1 MCRNILEYL
10 ESSAAR
16 FGDKTAFDDDK
27 SVISFRELEQRAQ
40 AVGSVLAPKGLVRRP
55 AVVFLPKGCGCITAF
70 MGIVYAGGFYCP
82 IDTSMPA
89 ERISMIFRTLEPAV
103 VITTERY
110 APKISGIASGVEI
123 VMLEQAQQS
132 EINHS
137 ELSSI
142 RRNMIDT
149 DPLYV
154 LFTSGST
161 GVPKGVLISHRGVI
175 DYIEWVASKF
185 NIDDGHIF
193 ANQAPFYFDNSILDI
208 YCTLKCG
215 ATTVILPQRK
225 MMFPKDLI
233 EYLDEKK
240 VNIIFWVPSLLC
252 NVADMR
258 ALDVVAPKYLTKIL
272 FCGEVMPNK
281 QLNVW
286 RRALPD
292 VLYAN
297 LYGPTEITDVCT
309 YYIVDREFTDD
320 EPLPIGVPCEN
331 TRALVLDDNGREVAP
346 GESGELCIAG
356 TCLALGYYN
365 DYERTSK
372 VFTQNPLNSS
382 YEEKV
387 YHTGDIVKYNDCGEL
402 MYLSRKDFQI
412 KHMGHRIELG
422 EIETAMGG
430 ISQISG
436 CACVYDDARK
446 EICVFFTGGEELVRA
461 DITAALKARLQT
473 YMIPS
478 RYLRMSKLPHN
489 INGKVDRRALTSLL
503 SSADG
508 AYDEI

>member
-10 ESSAAR
+10 ESSAAH

-161 GVPKGVLISHRGVI
+161 GVPKGVLVSHRAVI
-175 DYIEWVASKF
+175 DFADWVTEKF
-185 NIDDGHIF
+185 SITEKDIIG
-193 ANQAPFYFDNSILDI
+193 NQGNFYFDLSVLEI
-208 YCTLKCG
+208 YSCLKTG
-215 ATTVILPQRK
+215 ASVVIIPAKKFLFPVDLLRYLNEKRITTI
-225 MMFPKDLI
+225 
-233 EYLDEKK
+233 
-240 VNIIFWVPSLLC
+240 NWVPSVLSNTAEL
-252 NVADMR
+252 N
-258 ALDVVAPKYLTKIL
+258 ALSVVKPEYLEKVL
-272 FCGEVMPNK
+272 FCGEVMPTK
-281 QLNVW
+281 TLNIW
-286 RRALPD
+286 RRYLPD
-292 VLYAN
+292 ALYVN
-297 LYGPTEITDVCT
+297 MYGPTEAVYACT
-309 YYIVDREFTDD
+309 YYIIDRDFSDD
-320 EPLPIGVPCEN
+320 ESLPIGYACEN
-331 TRALVLDDNGREVAP
+331 TRILVLDEDGKP
-346 GESGELCIAG
+346 ITGDDPGELCVAG
-356 TCLALGYYN
+356 SCLALGYYN
-365 DYERTSK
+365 DFERTGS
-372 VFTQNPLNSS
+372 VFTQNPLSS
-382 YEEKV
+382 CFEEKI
-387 YHTGDIVKYNDCGEL
+387 YRTGDIVKYNDRGEL

-446 EICVFFTGGEELVRA
+446 EICVFFTGAEELVRA